1 MKKLK
6 YLVLLLVAA
15 LLVIPST
22 VFADEEI
29 EPRESS
35 KEVKIYFFRGDGCPH
50 CQDAEEWFQSI
61 EEEHGSKFEIVDYE
75 TWNNKENNELMTKVA
90 KARGEEESATGVPY
104 IIVGDQSWIGFDT
117 SYESEILEKINKM
130 YDQETNERYDIMEL
144 LDTLLAEI
152 EEKEPKASLVGD
164 IVTLVI
170 ILAICGA
177 TGFGIYYLR
186 NNNNKK
192 LTEN

>member
-1 MKKLK
+1 MKNLK
-6 YLVLLLVAA
+6 YFILLFVTA
-15 LLVIPST
+15 LLIIPTS
-22 VFADEEI
+22 VFAEE
-29 EPRESS
+29 ENASEEVS

-50 CQDAEEWFQSI
+50 CQDAEEWFKSI

-75 TWNNKENNELMTKVA
+75 TWNNKDNNELMTKVA

-117 SYESEILEKINKM
+117 SYESEILEKINSM
-130 YDQETNERYDIMEL
+130 YEQEPNERYDIMEL

-164 IVTLVI
+164 IITLVL
-170 ILAICGA
+170 ILVICGA

-186 NNNNKK
+186 NNNKK
-192 LTEN
+192 LTEK